1 MIIQAHPAPG
11 WPQLA
16 PDATQQGGFS
26 ATGPPHDRD
35 DLSSRNL
42 HIDPLK
48 YRPAVI
54 VKLKAFNIDQNVV
67 GQSVFP
73 NKRVPILS
81 ETLNIAGNRQ
91 GYNRTNYPWK
101 ATRLSATKPLLL
113 IVDDDSLISESLSFA
128 FIQKYDVLTSHSR
141 THALTLLRQLRHPP
155 QVALVDLG
163 LPPVPHRPD
172 EGFALIG
179 DLLAL
184 SPDMKIIVL
193 SGQSDDD
200 NARHART
207 LGAVE
212 FVAKPCDP
220 GRLSELFDQA
230 LRFGTP
236 PQSTAG
242 GLIGESLP
250 MQRLRLQ
257 LSQYANL
264 TYPVL
269 IEGESGS
276 GKDIVASH
284 YLHQLT
290 ERRDKPFLALNCAAI
305 SPSLLEPTL
314 FGHAKGAFT
323 GASGAKAGYFE
334 DANSGTLFLD
344 EIGELPLDLQ
354 PKLLRVLENGEYQR
368 VGETLTRVSTA
379 RVVAATNRDLRQEM
393 KAGRFRADLFHRLS
407 VFTVAVPPLRET
419 GLDRLLLLEHFRKT
433 CAASARTE
441 PFVLAPSA
449 QSLWLD
455 YGFPGNVRELR
466 NIIIRLTARYPGQAV
481 TAEQLGA
488 ELDKLDNP
496 EPTII
501 PNVLAAND
509 LENVRQAARQHLETA
524 SRLNLDAT
532 LELWQRGYIEAAT
545 ELCGGNM
552 SEAARRLG
560 INRTTLYNRMESWT
574 RR

>member
-1 MIIQAHPAPG
+1 MPVA
-11 WPQLA
+11 
-16 PDATQQGGFS
+16 
-26 ATGPPHDRD
+26 
-35 DLSSRNL
+35 
-42 HIDPLK
+42 
-48 YRPAVI
+48 
-54 VKLKAFNIDQNVV
+54 
-67 GQSVFP
+67 
-73 NKRVPILS
+73 
-81 ETLNIAGNRQ
+81 
-91 GYNRTNYPWK
+91 
-101 ATRLSATKPLLL
+101 KPLLL
-113 IVDDDSLISESLSFA
+113 IVDDDSLISESLNFA
-128 FIQKYDVLTSHSR
+128 FAQEYDVLTSHSR
-141 THALTLLRQLRHPP
+141 AHALAMLRQLRHPP

-163 LPPVPHRPD
+163 LPPLPHRPD

-193 SGQSDDD
+193 SGQSDED

-212 FVAKPCDP
+212 FIAKPCDP
-220 GRLSELFDQA
+220 GRLAELFRQA
-230 LRFGTP
+230 LRFGHDN
-236 PQSTAG
+236 QAAQAS

-257 LSQYANL
+257 LGQYANL
-264 TYPVL
+264 AYPVL

-284 YLHQLT
+284 YLHRLT

-305 SPSLLEPTL
+305 SPTLLEPTL
-314 FGHAKGAFT
+314 FGYAKGAFT
-323 GASGAKAGYFE
+323 GAASAKAGYFE
-334 DANSGTLFLD
+334 DADSGTLFLD

-368 VGETLTRVSTA
+368 VGETQTRTSTA
-379 RVVAATNRDLRQEM
+379 RIIAATNRDLRQEM
-393 KAGRFRADLFHRLS
+393 RAGRFRADLFHRLS
-407 VFTVAVPPLRET
+407 VFTIAVPPVRET

-433 CAASARTE
+433 CAAGVHAE
-441 PFVLAPSA
+441 PFLLAPAA

-466 NIIIRLTARYPGQAV
+466 NIIIRLTTRYAGQTVSADQLR
-481 TAEQLGA
+481 AEFDHF
-488 ELDKLDNP
+488 ESP
-496 EPTII
+496 EQPTG
-501 PNVLAAND
+501 VASLLAND
-509 LENVRQAARQHLETA
+509 LADVKQAARQHLEKS

-532 LELWQRGYIEAAT
+532 LELWQRGYIEAAI
-545 ELCGGNM
+545 ELSGGNM

-560 INRTTLYNRMESWT
+560 INRTTLYNRMEGWN

>member
-1 MIIQAHPAPG
+1 VLLP
-11 WPQLA
+11 
-16 PDATQQGGFS
+16 S
-26 ATGPPHDRD
+26 
-35 DLSSRNL
+35 
-42 HIDPLK
+42 
-48 YRPAVI
+48 
-54 VKLKAFNIDQNVV
+54 
-67 GQSVFP
+67 
-73 NKRVPILS
+73 
-81 ETLNIAGNRQ
+81 
-91 GYNRTNYPWK
+91 
-101 ATRLSATKPLLL
+101 TKPLLL

-128 FIQKYDVLTSHSR
+128 FAQEYDVLTSHSR
-141 THALTLLRQLRHPP
+141 GHALTLLRQLRQPP
-155 QVALVDLG
+155 QLALVDLG
-163 LPPVPHRPD
+163 LPPLPHRPD

-193 SGQSDDD
+193 SGQSDES

-207 LGAVE
+207 LGAVD

-220 GRLSELFDQA
+220 GRLTNLFGQA
-230 LRFGTP
+230 LRFGSETQTAP
-236 PQSTAG
+236 AG

-257 LSQYANL
+257 LGQYANL
-264 TYPVL
+264 AYPVL

-276 GKDIVASH
+276 GKDIVASY
-284 YLHQLT
+284 YLHRLT
-290 ERRDKPFLALNCAAI
+290 DRQDKPFLALNCAAI
-305 SPSLLEPTL
+305 SPTLLEPTL
-314 FGHAKGAFT
+314 FGYAKGAFT
-323 GASGAKAGYFE
+323 GATSAKSGYFE
-334 DANSGTLFLD
+334 DADSGTLFLD

-368 VGETLTRVSTA
+368 VGETQTRVSTA
-379 RVVAATNRDLRQEM
+379 RIVAATNRDLRQEM
-393 KAGRFRADLFHRLS
+393 RAGRFRADLFHRLS

-419 GLDRLLLLEHFRKT
+419 GLDRLLLLEHFRKS

-441 PFVLAPSA
+441 PFQLAPPA

-466 NIIIRLTARYPGQAV
+466 NIVIRLTARHPGKTV
-481 TAEQLGA
+481 TADQLRA
-488 ELDKLDNP
+488 EFDHFDTS
-496 EPTII
+496 EPVASA
-501 PNVLAAND
+501 PGLATDD
-509 LENVRQAARQHLETA
+509 LEHVKQAARQHLEKA

-532 LELWQRGYIEAAT
+532 LELWQRGYIEAAI
-545 ELCGGNM
+545 ELSAGNM

>member
-1 MIIQAHPAPG
+1 
-11 WPQLA
+11 
-16 PDATQQGGFS
+16 
-26 ATGPPHDRD
+26 
-35 DLSSRNL
+35 
-42 HIDPLK
+42 
-48 YRPAVI
+48 
-54 VKLKAFNIDQNVV
+54 LKALDIDQDVV
-67 GQSVFP
+67 GQSLFLE
-73 NKRVPILS
+73 KSRPILA
-81 ETLNIAGNRQ
+81 ETPSVAGKRR
-91 GYNRTNYPWK
+91 GYNQTNFIWNVVLLPL
-101 ATRLSATKPLLL
+101 AKPLLL

-128 FIQKYDVLTSHSR
+128 FAQEYDVLTSHSR
-141 THALTLLRQLRHPP
+141 THALTLLRQLRQPP
-155 QVALVDLG
+155 KLALVDLG
-163 LPPVPHRPD
+163 LPPFPHRPD

-193 SGQSDDD
+193 SGQSDEG

-207 LGAVE
+207 LGAVD

-220 GRLSELFDQA
+220 SRLTELFKQA
-230 LRFGTP
+230 LRFGTGAETE
-236 PQSTAG
+236 QTG

-257 LSQYANL
+257 LGQYANL
-264 TYPVL
+264 AYPVL

-284 YLHQLT
+284 YLHHLT
-290 ERRDKPFLALNCAAI
+290 DRKDKPFLALNCAAI
-305 SPSLLEPTL
+305 SPTLLEPTL
-314 FGHAKGAFT
+314 FGYAKGAFT
-323 GASGAKAGYFE
+323 GATSAKSGYFE
-334 DANSGTLFLD
+334 DADSGTLFLD

-368 VGETLTRVSTA
+368 VGETQTRVSTA

-393 KAGRFRADLFHRLS
+393 RAGRFRADLFHRLS

-419 GLDRLLLLEHFRKT
+419 GLDRLLLLEHFRKS
-433 CAASARTE
+433 CAASARSE
-441 PFVLAPSA
+441 PFQLSPPA

-466 NIIIRLTARYPGQAV
+466 NIVIRLTARHPGKAV
-481 TAEQLGA
+481 TADQLRA
-488 ELDKLDNP
+488 EFDHFDTT
-496 EPTII
+496 EPAANA
-501 PNVLAAND
+501 PGLAADD
-509 LENVRQAARQHLETA
+509 LEHVKQAARQHLEKA

-532 LELWQRGYIEAAT
+532 LELWQRGYIEAAI
-545 ELCGGNM
+545 ELSAGNM